1 MLLKHTKIFSPKKR
15 SILVKINKDGQYIR
29 NSLLPENAE
38 TVRLSARAIPYMTPN
53 TTHWNLIR
61 SQEQDQL
68 KIPWEIESTPDKSRA
83 FYCQVNNRL

>member
-1 MLLKHTKIFSPKKR
+1 MLLKHTKISSTKKR

-53 TTHWNLIR
+53 TTH
-61 SQEQDQL
+61 
-68 KIPWEIESTPDKSRA
+68 
-83 FYCQVNNRL
+83 